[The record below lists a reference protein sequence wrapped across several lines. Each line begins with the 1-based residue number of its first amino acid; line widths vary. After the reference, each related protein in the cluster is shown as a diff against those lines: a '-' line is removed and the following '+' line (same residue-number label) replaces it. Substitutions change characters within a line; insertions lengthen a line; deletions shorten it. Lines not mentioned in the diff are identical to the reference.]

1 MMHLASYKGPA
12 NGLLHRLTHWLITHL
27 KPKTWFPYV
36 PADYS
41 HNELV
46 FSIQDNWAECASSS
60 SRDGGVRFKQID
72 LFSGR
77 WDVKP
82 LPQYSDADELV
93 ARFWFVSHEGDK
105 YDYLGVA
112 AFIKT
117 ISFFVRG
124 CLDRW
129 FCSEAIAAA
138 LGLPNP
144 SSLSPQDLDN
154 TLSLF
159 AADYQFKLTTAK

>member
-1 MMHLASYKGPA
+1 MHLASYKGPA
-12 NGLLHRLTHWLITHL
+12 TGIMHRSTHWLIRHL
-27 KPKTWFPYV
+27 KPKQWFPFV

-46 FSIQDNWAECASSS
+46 FDIVGNWAECASSS
-60 SRDGGVRFKQID
+60 ARDGGVRFKQID
-72 LFSGR
+72 IFSGR

-82 LPQYSDADELV
+82 LPQYSDADELR
-93 ARFWFVSHEGDK
+93 AYLWFIEHEGEP

-117 ISFFVRG
+117 LSKVVREVWN
-124 CLDRW
+124 RW

-138 LGLPNP
+138 LRLANP
-144 SSLSPQDLDN
+144 ASISPQELDDL
-154 TLSLF
+154 
-159 AADYQFKLTTAK
+159 LTGPK

>member
-12 NGLLHRLTHWLITHL
+12 TGLLHRTTHWLITRL
-27 KPKTWFPYV
+27 KPKSWAPYV
-36 PADYS
+36 PADCS

-46 FSIQDNWAECASSS
+46 FDIVDGMAECASSS
-60 SRDGGVRFKQID
+60 ARDGGVRFKQID
-72 LFSGR
+72 IFSSR

-82 LPQYSDADELV
+82 LPQYDDNAELS
-93 ARFWFVSHEGDK
+93 ALWWFIEHEGEG

-117 ISFFVRG
+117 LPKFVSEVWN
-124 CLDRW
+124 RW

-138 LGLPNP
+138 LGIANP
-144 SSLSPQDLDN
+144 ASLSPQDLDD
-154 TLSLF
+154 L
-159 AADYQFKLTTAK
+159 LTKVPA

>member
-12 NGLLHRLTHWLITHL
+12 TGLLHRTTHWLITHL
-27 KPKTWFPYV
+27 KPRRWWPYL
-36 PADYS
+36 PALYS

-46 FSIQDNWAECASSS
+46 FEIKDGMAECASSS
-60 SRDGGVRFKQID
+60 VRDGGVRFKRID
-72 LFSGR
+72 IFSGR

-82 LPQYSDADELV
+82 LPQYDDNEELS
-93 ARFWFVSHEGDK
+93 ARWWLIKHEGEG

-117 ISFFVRG
+117 FSALVRE
-124 CLDRW
+124 CSDRW

-138 LGLPNP
+138 LCLPDP
-144 SSLSPQDLDN
+144 ASLSPQDLDDL
-154 TLSLF
+154 LSIPSPTK
-159 AADYQFKLTTAK
+159 AADPK